1 MNCNLSFAAKLGII
15 LGSVGAVVVCVVIT
29 LVLLYIRF
37 RGRVPRFRAN
47 EDQEEII
54 NRNEDES
61 PVEL

>member
-1 MNCNLSFAAKLGII
+1 M
-15 LGSVGAVVVCVVIT
+15 GAVVVCVVIT